1 MSSAVLISEG
11 QNHLVEVFEEDCFP
25 AAVSSQKNSQGEGRG
40 SGASPAHQSAL
51 GGGGSL
57 AVID

>member
-25 AAVSSQKNSQGEGRG
+25 AAVSSQRTVKEREGDPVQ
-40 SGASPAHQSAL
+40 APPINLLLVEVVACCY
-51 GGGGSL
+51 
-57 AVID
+57 